1 MNILF
6 VQPKY
11 TLSEQIR
18 TEREE
23 LTDHSVTTDAVREL
37 LAELDQTEFMITE
50 YDDSLTR
57 RFIERIDVIDKHTI
71 NITFIGGCQVKQII
85 E

>member
-1 MNILF
+1 MTASSIDAIN
-6 VQPKY
+6 
-11 TLSEQIR
+11 EQIKV
-18 TEREE
+18 EREK
-23 LTDHSVTTDAVREL
+23 LTGHSVTTDVVQDI
-37 LAELDQTEFMITE
+37 LDEIDRTEFCLTE

-71 NITFIGGCQVKQII
+71 LITFIGGFQTEKVL